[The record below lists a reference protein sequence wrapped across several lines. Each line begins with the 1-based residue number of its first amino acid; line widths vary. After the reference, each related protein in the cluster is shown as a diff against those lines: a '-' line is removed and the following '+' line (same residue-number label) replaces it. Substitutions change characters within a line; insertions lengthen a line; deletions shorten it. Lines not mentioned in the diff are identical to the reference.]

1 MWVAARSDRLRA
13 TFQSCT
19 SCLDVTMKPFKNPVL
34 TAGGSADDLEKGG
47 GRPLLK
53 EQREDKWTMSETRA
67 LLLFRGGRVP
77 RTDRFWCIMQET
89 RLPPDRN
96 GRDLT
101 RADTLNMPRLRM
113 PPFLCNLDKERC
125 SRSTPN
131 SRQVPLKDTEDG
143 FHTNPPKSKSGI

>member
-77 RTDRFWCIMQET
+77 RTDRF
-89 RLPPDRN
+89 
-96 GRDLT
+96 
-101 RADTLNMPRLRM
+101 
-113 PPFLCNLDKERC
+113 
-125 SRSTPN
+125 
-131 SRQVPLKDTEDG
+131 
-143 FHTNPPKSKSGI
+143 